1 MSDTQ
6 TVHFRVG
13 ADMGMTLMQIAN
25 EHLLHNNDLD
35 KAMRCFTESF
45 GGGCPEDLLKSL
57 LLGTHIVL
65 VDEEDQCFNVV
76 ERAKYPHLDNIYPAV
91 LDLHQ
96 FVVDKQKELDKN
108 CDSLDKSLDS
118 ILNRF
123 RYRTTYTLDV
133 PIKSMMK
140 YIYGKDDEFIA
151 DMLDTLEY
159 DDDIQQMKA
168 LIRITKDFIEK
179 SVKLSQMIHRLDK
192 MYVKPDGKTKVIQH
206 EFNTDELMNLVQKVQ
221 SIARAEF
228 THFTEGDDAML
239 QSYMEASKEI
249 DEIVKAGIE
258 PVDIMDNYSAGWLS
272 PEGEYYALN
281 GEIANMLHI
290 QIGQALQEKGI
301 VPENDERGDKQNPDA
316 WLEQQGWVKIHT
328 DNIQFAGCLNSKL
341 SGDIPNV
348 HMTAKQKEIIYK
360 YIQICHGGILR
371 AGWKLEKVS
380 AARFNM
386 TDDLMLARNYFSY
399 N

>member
-6 TVHFRVG
+6 TVHFTIG
-13 ADMGMTLMQIAN
+13 EDMGRTLMQIAH
-25 EHLLHNNDLD
+25 EHFIYGNDFD
-35 KAMRCFTESF
+35 KAMRTLDLGE
-45 GGGCPEDLLKSL
+45 GCDEQMQIELLT
-57 LLGTHIVL
+57 GTKIIL
-65 VDEEDQCFNVV
+65 VDVDTQQFIVAD
-76 ERAKYPHLDNIYPAV
+76 RQDYPELDNIYPKINIIEYAEKIQNEINDRCADLKEGLNNLIRKFDGKHYMSFNFSSEAV
-91 LDLHQ
+91 ML
-96 FVVDKQKELDKN
+96 
-108 CDSLDKSLDS
+108 
-118 ILNRF
+118 
-123 RYRTTYTLDV
+123 
-133 PIKSMMK
+133 
-140 YIYGKDDEFIA
+140 YIYGNDAELIDELHDDYELNQWQLLIKLAYEFIGTSIKKA
-151 DMLDTLEY
+151 EMIRKFARYLDGVNVDIDTHKLTEIQTALQKIACLDFEPMNLDTQTDMNVQNY
-159 DDDIQQMKA
+159 
-168 LIRITKDFIEK
+168 
-179 SVKLSQMIHRLDK
+179 LDA
-192 MYVKPDGKTKVIQH
+192 T
-206 EFNTDELMNLVQKVQ
+206 
-221 SIARAEF
+221 
-228 THFTEGDDAML
+228 
-239 QSYMEASKEI
+239 KEI
-249 DEIVKAGIE
+249 DEIIKAGIE